1 MTSPRLVIT
10 AGEPAGIGPDVLLTA
25 LQCAFDAR
33 IAVVTDIHVLQE
45 RAHLLGIP
53 CSIHLLAK
61 DHVPQPHQPGVV
73 HVLHTPTANSVVP
86 GALDIANAPH
96 VLQTLNTAADR
107 IRDDLADAL
116 VTAPVQKSVMNDSG
130 ISFSG
135 HTEFFANYF
144 ECEEVVM
151 MLANTELRVA
161 LATTHLPLR
170 AVPDAITQASLV
182 TQLNIIN
189 ESLKRLY
196 GIAQP
201 KIAMLGLNPHAGEGG
216 HLGREEIDVLVP
228 ARDAAGTDGIQVSGP
243 LPADTAFITSTVA
256 DADVVFAMFHDQ
268 GLPVLKARGFG
279 ASVNI
284 TLGLPT
290 VRTSVDHGTAL
301 ELAGSG
307 KASADSMI
315 TAIAEAI
322 ICTGHTAS
330 RQ

>member
-1 MTSPRLVIT
+1 MTTPRLVIT

-33 IAVVTDIHVLQE
+33 IAVVTDIDVLKE
-45 RAHLLGIP
+45 RARLLGVP

-61 DHVPQPHQPGVV
+61 DHVPQPHKPGVV

-86 GALDIANAPH
+86 GTLDTANAHH

-116 VTAPVQKSVMNDSG
+116 ITAPVQKSVINDSG

-135 HTEFFANYF
+135 HTEFFAHYF
-144 ECEEVVM
+144 KCEEVVM
-151 MLANTELRVA
+151 MLTNSALRVA

-170 AVPDAITQASLV
+170 AVPDAITRKSLA

-196 GIAQP
+196 GITQP
-201 KIAMLGLNPHAGEGG
+201 KVAMLGLNPHAGEGG

-228 ARDAAGTDGIQVSGP
+228 ARDAARAKGIQVSGP

-256 DADVVFAMFHDQ
+256 DADVVLAMFHDQ

-290 VRTSVDHGTAL
+290 IRTSVDHGTAL
-301 ELAGSG
+301 DLAGSG
-307 KASADSMI
+307 KASADSMM

-322 ICTGHTAS
+322 ICTNHTAS